1 MEAEERPQKR
11 KVLIVEDE
19 RIVAEDLRELIEE
32 LGHEVVGLAS
42 DGEKAIALATA
53 HKPDLVCMDIV
64 IRGEID
70 GIETAAR
77 IYSELGISSVF
88 MSAYSDKAIVTRA
101 KETRPAGYLVKPYD
115 ATMLRC
121 TLEVAFSR
129 VDVDRELAIQTRNL
143 ESLVEQR
150 AQEFKKVQ
158 RQLFESQKMEAVGT
172 LTGGI
177 AHDFNNMLLPI
188 MGYSNMLVEALVDQ
202 PELAK
207 MATEIHHAAN
217 SSSALTRQLL
227 AFSRRQILA
236 KEVTDI
242 NGVIVGSERM
252 LTRLIGE
259 HIALRLDLSDEG
271 IHGVMDAGQIEQ
283 VLMNLC
289 INARDAMAS
298 GGVITVTTERL
309 TDQDDRVR
317 AGVREDLDCGWM
329 HISVSDTGSG
339 MPAEV
344 RDRIFEPFFSTK
356 GNDGTGLG
364 LSVVHGI
371 IIQHDGHLE
380 VESEP
385 GEGTTFHIY
394 LPTENVVAED
404 KPETKEEKASAAGGS
419 ERILVIEDEP
429 QVRTFVARALTNKGY
444 RIDTAYDLAS
454 ARAML
459 EKARLT
465 GGYDLI
471 FSDCVLPDGSG
482 VDCLVEQLER
492 EPTQRAILSTGY
504 TDKEA
509 LVDAAGE
516 YDIAFLQKPYPL
528 PKLFELVR
536 QVLGEDLAK
545 TA

>member
-1 MEAEERPQKR
+1 MDTTTTGTRKR
-11 KVLIVEDE
+11 KILIVEDE
-19 RIVAEDLRELIEE
+19 RIVAEDLREALEE

-42 DGEKAIALATA
+42 DGSKAIALARQHT
-53 HKPDLVCMDIV
+53 PDIICMDIV
-64 IRGEID
+64 IRGDID
-70 GIETAAR
+70 GIQTALLIQR
-77 IYSELGISSVF
+77 ELGISSVF
-88 MSAYSDKAIVTRA
+88 MSAYSDAAIVDRA
-101 KETRPAGYLVKPYD
+101 KEARPAGYLVKPYD
-115 ATMLRC
+115 LTLLRC
-121 TLEVAFSR
+121 TLEVAFTR
-129 VDVDRELAIQTRNL
+129 IDTDIKLAEQTRTL
-143 ESLVEQR
+143 EALVEQR

-188 MGYSNMLVEALVDQ
+188 MGYANLLVEALTDQ

-207 MATEIHHAAN
+207 MANEIHHAAN
-217 SSSALTRQLL
+217 SSSALTKQLL
-227 AFSRRQILA
+227 AFSRRQILE
-236 KEVTDI
+236 KESANI
-242 NGVIVGSERM
+242 NTVLEGSERM
-252 LTRLIGE
+252 LARLIGE
-259 HIALRLDLSDEG
+259 DITLHLELAEG
-271 IHGVMDAGQIEQ
+271 GIQSVVDAGQVEQ

-289 INARDAMAS
+289 INARDAMDA
-298 GGVITVTTERL
+298 GGHIVVKTERL
-309 TDQDDRVR
+309 QDTDRLHESLR
-317 AGVREDLDCGWM
+317 GDLDHKWM
-329 HISVSDTGSG
+329 RITVRDNGRG
-339 MPAEV
+339 MPPEV

-385 GEGTTFHIY
+385 GVGTAFHIY
-394 LPTENVVAED
+394 LPVDDSVVEK
-404 KPETKEEKASAAGGS
+404 KPEPVKLAGMVEGGTEK
-419 ERILVIEDEP
+419 ILVIEDEP

-454 ARAML
+454 ARQML
-459 EKARLT
+459 EKSRLT

-482 VDCLVEQLER
+482 VDCLVEELEAHP
-492 EPTQRAILSTGY
+492 ETKAILSTGY

-509 LVDAAGE
+509 LVNAAAE
-516 YDIAFLQKPYPL
+516 YEIAFLQKPYPL

-536 QVLGEDLAK
+536 HVLNGDLEK